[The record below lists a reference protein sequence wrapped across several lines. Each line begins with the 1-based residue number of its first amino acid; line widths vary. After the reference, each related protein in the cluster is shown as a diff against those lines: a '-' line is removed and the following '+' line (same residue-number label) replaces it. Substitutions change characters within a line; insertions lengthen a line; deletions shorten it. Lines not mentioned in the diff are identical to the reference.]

1 MDIDQQAPIT
11 ASGTVDI
18 SASPGAVWA
27 LLSDI
32 SAWPTWNP
40 EVLEAHLEG
49 GLEPGSRFVWS
60 AGPGTIT
67 SVLRSVVHARELG
80 WTGSTMGVHAV
91 HVWRI
96 EPTPRGSR
104 VTTEESWSGWTV
116 RFLRKRMEKTL
127 REAVFHGL
135 HSLKAEAE
143 FRTHRDL
150 HLAA

>member
-11 ASGTVDI
+11 ARGTVDI
-18 SASPGAVWA
+18 SASPGTCLA
-27 LLSDI
+27 LLADI
-32 SAWPTWNP
+32 ARSPTWNP
-40 EVLEAHLEG
+40 EVSGRGWRETLT
-49 GLEPGSRFVWS
+49 PGSRFVWS

-96 EPTPRGSR
+96 EPTQRGSR
-104 VTTEESWSGWTV
+104 VTTEESWSGWSI
-116 RFLRKRMEKTL
+116 RFMHRRMEKVL

-135 HSLKAEAE
+135 HNLKAEAE
-143 FRTHRDL
+143 FRSRGDL
-150 HLAA
+150 RLAA